1 MALMR
6 PRLTDYHGIA
16 AAQESLDF
24 AIPFLSEDIPLHVDP
39 FLLWKSP
46 SQQDQSL
53 HTVIVASI
61 NHFGRLGQTK
71 QADEAAETLIRLSE
85 CEEVGLGHAGNRE
98 GRRIG
103 RGTADAILS
112 VFASVP
118 QIVTGGL
125 RHLEEL
131 QLLVDTIAR
140 DRISDFACSFLK
152 SWLIDYSIDQCATL
166 GIPTVE
172 VAIADVFDLRE
183 QRVSSEKVK
192 VPVNPETGKPVL
204 LVPKRWL
211 RYVPWI
217 SYEEYFGASIALLD
231 EKGVPKD
238 RGQVLNF
245 NRHNYGVVEEYVT
258 LRERQQADCQ
268 RDPLFKPIPIVSAKR
283 KLAEIKKLP
292 TGKHDNADKKYEDAA
307 AALLASVF
315 YPQLDFA
322 DDQVRTDSGALIRD
336 LIFYN
341 TESTPFLKEWR
352 ESYASRQLV
361 FELKNVAHLER
372 EHVNQI
378 NRYLA
383 DHLGRF
389 GVLVTRNAPSRAIQ
403 QHLIDLWSGQR
414 KAIIVLTDADLE
426 TMVTVFE
433 SKQRHAIDVLNRAYV
448 GFIRS
453 CPS

>member
-1 MALMR
+1 MALIR

-24 AIPFLSEDIPLHVDP
+24 SIPFLSEDVPLYVDP

-53 HTVIVASI
+53 HTAIIASI
-61 NHFGRLGQTK
+61 NYFGRLGQTNHV
-71 QADEAAETLIRLSE
+71 EAAEALVRLSE
-85 CEEVGLGHAGNRE
+85 CEEVGLGLAGNRE

-103 RGTADAILS
+103 KETAGEILS
-112 VFASVP
+112 IFANVP
-118 QIVTGGL
+118 QIASNGL

-131 QLLVDTIAR
+131 QLLVDRVAR
-140 DRISDFACSFLK
+140 DRISDFACNFLK
-152 SWLIDYSIDQCATL
+152 SWLIDYSIDQCSRV
-166 GIPTVE
+166 GVPTVDVE
-172 VAIADVFDLRE
+172 VADIFDMRE
-183 QRVSSEKVK
+183 QRMRTESVRL
-192 VPVNPETGKPVL
+192 PCNPETGKPVL

-211 RYVPWI
+211 RHAPWI
-217 SYEEYFGASIALLD
+217 SYDDYFGSSIALLD
-231 EKGVPKD
+231 EKGVPTD
-238 RGQVLNF
+238 RGEVLNF
-245 NRHNYGVVEEYVT
+245 NRHNYGIVEEY
-258 LRERQQADCQ
+258 LARRERLQADCQ
-268 RDPLFKPIPIVSAKR
+268 RDPLFKPIPISSAKR
-283 KLAEIKKLP
+283 KLTEIKKLP
-292 TGKHDNADKKYEDAA
+292 SGRVDNADKKYEDAVG
-307 AALLASVF
+307 ALLASVL

-322 DDQVRTDSGALIRD
+322 ADQARTDSGALIRD

-341 TESTPFLKEWR
+341 TELTPFLKDWR
-352 ESYASRQLV
+352 ETYGSRQLV
-361 FELKNVAHLER
+361 FELKNVASLER

-403 QHLIDLWSGQR
+403 KHLIDLWSGQR
-414 KAIIVLTDADLE
+414 KAIVVLTDADLE

-433 SKQRHAIDVLNRAYV
+433 SKQRDAIDVLNRAYV
-448 GFIRS
+448 EFIRS

>member
-1 MALMR
+1 MALIR

-16 AAQESLDF
+16 VAQGSLDF
-24 AIPFLSEDIPLHVDP
+24 AIPFLSEDVPLYVDP

-46 SQQDQSL
+46 SQQDQAL
-53 HTVIVASI
+53 HTTIVASL
-61 NHFGRLGQTK
+61 NHFGHLGQTNR
-71 QADEAAETLIRLSE
+71 ADEAVEILIRLSE
-85 CEEVGLGHAGNRE
+85 CEEVGLGQAGNRE

-103 RGTADAILS
+103 GETATEILS
-112 VFASVP
+112 IFEMVP
-118 QIVTGGL
+118 QIAKHGL

-131 QLLVDTIAR
+131 QLLVDRVAR

-152 SWLIDYSIDQCATL
+152 SWLIDYTIDQCGRL

-172 VAIADVFDLRE
+172 VEIADVFDLRE
-183 QRVSSEKVK
+183 QRLSTEKWK

-217 SYEEYFGASIALLD
+217 SYDDYFGASVALLD
-231 EKGVPKD
+231 DKGVPKE
-238 RGQVLNF
+238 RGEVLTF
-245 NRHNYGVVEEYVT
+245 NRHNYGIVAEYVS

-283 KLAEIKKLP
+283 KFAEIKQLP
-292 TGKHDNADKKYEDAA
+292 SGKDGNADKKYEDCVG
-307 AALLASVF
+307 ALLASVF

-322 DDQVRTDSGALIRD
+322 DNQVRTDSGALIRD

-341 TESTPFLKEWR
+341 TESTPFLKDWR
-352 ESYASRQLV
+352 EVYGSRQLV
-361 FELKNVAHLER
+361 FELKNVANLER
-372 EHVNQI
+372 DHVNQI

-383 DHLGRF
+383 DQLGKF

-403 QHLIDLWSGQR
+403 QQLTDLWSGQR
-414 KAIIVLTDADLE
+414 KAILVLTDSDLE

-433 SKQRHAIDVLNRAYV
+433 SKQRDAIDVLNRAYV
-448 GFIRS
+448 EFIRS